1 MDLSH
6 FVSLGYYFFKWE
18 KAKRWTLAD
27 YVSEWVNVL
36 SHRASCYGLMNASS
50 ENEGCKIH
58 MENAPFTTSFLRL
71 SLCLSKSADQI
82 CCYLRVHSWV
92 TSSTMCPR
100 LWMWSNM
107 QVERT
112 RWVLSPPVHLY
123 SAFLSMLT
131 ILLNFNLVAMSNG
144 VSPSWGEKNRRSE
157 PAGGVRGSLGTSTYT
172 VANVDIGVLLQQ
184 QGHQT
189 PTLSLADVVKC
200 CIPLLTS
207 KHMSSISTALLQLI
221 WTKNVL

>member
-1 MDLSH
+1 MCWVIVQVATGWWMRAAKMKAVKSTWKMHHSLPHSSASPSAW
-6 FVSLGYYFFKWE
+6 VSRLIKSV
-18 KAKRWTLAD
+18 AI
-27 YVSEWVNVL
+27 YVSILEWPAP
-36 SHRASCYGLMNASS
+36 RCASVCECGVTCKSS
-50 ENEGCKIH
+50 EHDGS
-58 MENAPFTTSFLRL
+58 SF
-71 SLCLSKSADQI
+71 
-82 CCYLRVHSWV
+82 
-92 TSSTMCPR
+92 
-100 LWMWSNM
+100 
-107 QVERT
+107 
-112 RWVLSPPVHLY
+112 PPVHLY

-157 PAGGVRGSLGTSTYT
+157 PAGGVQGSLGTSTYT

-200 CIPLLTS
+200 CIPLLTP
-207 KHMSSISTALLQLI
+207 KHMSSISTTLLQLI